1 MKEQLKLLAFINR
14 DKNICATYFCK
25 ENANF
30 IVLKKLLKVNIFA
43 YNNNKFYWRKRA
55 EEMFLFNSEYF
66 YCGEKCNRKKAVIEF
81 QKISGFKLNE
91 LLKGEKVKMSNYKK
105 LVIEDLENEI
115 EDLEAEIDK
124 LKKQLKK

>member
-1 MKEQLKLLAFINR
+1 MAKQLKLLAFINR

-25 ENANF
+25 ENADS
-30 IVLKKLLKVNIFA
+30 IVLKKLLKV
-43 YNNNKFYWRKRA
+43 NNKFYWRKRA

-91 LLKGEKVKMSNYKK
+91 LLGG
-105 LVIEDLENEI
+105 ENE
-115 EDLEAEIDK
+115 
-124 LKKQLKK
+124 